1 MQVLNDHFMRQF
13 IHVRLINNSYKIT
26 KLQLNEDVT
35 DLKNLTFITQS
46 DIFSEELEKALN
58 SYICQGTQMEIN

>member
-13 IHVRLINNSYKIT
+13 IHVRLVNNIYKIT

-35 DLKNLTFITQS
+35 DLRNLTFITHS

-58 SYICQGTQMEIN
+58 SYICQGTQMEII